1 VFTRANTICVYLK
14 EYVKS
19 EELWR
24 REALG
29 NRTGEKRAVF
39 FEFKFF
45 SNVQPPNKFYLV
57 AKQAR
62 KKREVTALCSFAGCG
77 VGKKT

>member
-29 NRTGEKRAVF
+29 NRTARKELF
-39 FEFKFF
+39 FLNSNFF
-45 SNVQPPNKFYLV
+45 SNRPTSFSG
-57 AKQAR
+57 KQAR
-62 KKREVTALCSFAGCG
+62 EKRSRRALLVCWMRG
-77 VGKKT
+77 GKKN

>member
-29 NRTGEKRAVF
+29 NRTARKELF
-39 FEFKFF
+39 FLNSNFF
-45 SNVQPPNKFYLV
+45 SNRPTSFSGKAGKGKEKSPRF
-57 AKQAR
+57 AR
-62 KKREVTALCSFAGCG
+62 LRGCR
-77 VGKKT
+77 VGKKIE

>member
-29 NRTGEKRAVF
+29 NRTARKELF
-39 FEFKFF
+39 FLNSNFF
-45 SNVQPPNKFYLV
+45 SNRPTWFL
-57 AKQAR
+57 AR
-62 KKREVTALCSFAGCG
+62 EREVAALCSFAGCG
-77 VGKKT
+77 VGKKIE